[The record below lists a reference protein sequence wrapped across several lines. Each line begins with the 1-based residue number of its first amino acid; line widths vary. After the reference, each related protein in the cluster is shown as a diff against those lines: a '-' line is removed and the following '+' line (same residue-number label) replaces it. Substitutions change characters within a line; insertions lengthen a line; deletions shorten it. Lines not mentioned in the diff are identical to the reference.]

1 MSRKQF
7 LIEAVAIVVGLPASL
22 FALALLGHA
31 FGY

>member
-1 MSRKQF
+1 MTRKQF
-7 LIEAVAIVVGLPASL
+7 ILEAVAIAIGLPATL